1 MPLRTNARVL
11 GALVKAGDTL
21 QYALEAGEK
30 AYLVPALGRV
40 SVNGV
45 EVEARDGVAIEG
57 EGKLEIRAEHE
68 AELVLVV
75 ASE

>member
-1 MPLRTNARVL
+1 ML